1 MVLPHL
7 LAFQLL
13 TFTFQS
19 LTLQSLTLSLHS
31 HQLIALSL
39 YTFPFNAQLLLL
51 TEMLSNLLFTRP
63 NTQQHFKQMAPD
75 TSAHIPQH

>member
-1 MVLPHL
+1 MNMALPHL

-19 LTLQSLTLSLHS
+19 LTLQSLTLSLHA

-39 YTFPFNAQLLLL
+39 YTFPFNAQLFLL
-51 TEMLSNLLFTRP
+51 TEMYVIYCSPDQTHSN
-63 NTQQHFKQMAPD
+63 
-75 TSAHIPQH
+75 TSSK